1 MTKPAPCLMKILLPG
16 IVVAML
22 YSPLIVAAK
31 PSPLLIN
38 EKIHNLE
45 TIMSHAARKHDNE
58 AEFARIH
65 HLLEDAETALKA
77 EDPATAES
85 LYSQAWEA
93 YQAAVKSAQNQD
105 NKANQEKRLA
115 AKTASVK
122 ALLKQLEEIDK
133 GGEEKKPEQIENV
146 KSLLAQAEA
155 AEDPAKSL
163 ALANQAYFMMKILL
177 KDARHGKTLT
187 VDHTFATPALK
198 YADEFAYNDMHFG
211 LLDTALEQL
220 HVQPDAEYT
229 KLVNSAKELRHQA
242 EEAAEHKDYE
252 SAMGDLA
259 RSTKEIKK
267 ALKHLGLAIPGL

>member
-1 MTKPAPCLMKILLPG
+1 MTKPAPCLMKKLLPC

-31 PSPLLIN
+31 PLPLLIN

-45 TIMSHAARKHDNE
+45 MIMSHAARKHDND

-65 HLLEDAETALKA
+65 HLLEEAETALKA
-77 EDPATAES
+77 QDSATAES

-93 YQAAVKSAQNQD
+93 YQAAVKAAQTQN
-105 NKANQEKRLA
+105 NKENQERRLA

-122 ALLKQLEEIDK
+122 ALLKQLEAIDK
-133 GGEEKKPEQIENV
+133 GGEEEKPEQIENV

-155 AEDPAKSL
+155 SEDPAK
-163 ALANQAYFMMKILL
+163 ALTFANQAYYMMKILL
-177 KDARHGKTLT
+177 KDVRHGKTLI
-187 VDHTFATPALK
+187 VDHKFASPALQ
-198 YADEFAYNDMHFG
+198 YEDEFAYNDMHFG

-229 KLVNSAKELRHQA
+229 DLVKSAKELRLQA
-242 EEAAEHKDYE
+242 EEAAEQKDYA
-252 SAMGDLA
+252 SAIGDLA
-259 RSTKEIKK
+259 RSTKEVKK